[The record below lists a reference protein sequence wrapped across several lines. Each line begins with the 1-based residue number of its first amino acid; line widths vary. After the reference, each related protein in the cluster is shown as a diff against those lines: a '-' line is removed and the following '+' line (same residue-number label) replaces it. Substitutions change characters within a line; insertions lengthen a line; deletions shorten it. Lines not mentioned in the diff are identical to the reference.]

1 MKTYKQFI
9 QNILTE
15 APVSELEY
23 SVDRGKEKEVYT
35 SYKKGGEV
43 QTKKPEA
50 TTGARSFKR
59 TDQILLT
66 KPKNIQKL
74 IKVLA
79 PIKQDLNL
87 YFLDFKG
94 STRFHESGELKASMV
109 KYYAA
114 NAEEKPKG
122 AEANLIKALQDKNI
136 LDNDFEFTEKAKNS
150 ITILYSTN
158 RGDKAVGLTP
168 WIILHRLGHAINVFR
183 GGKRYFEEMFYDE
196 LCYEIYNFLSNNY
209 GFDDERFGKYLNNLR
224 RKGYSDEKEQ
234 IMYDFLSQFGNFNS
248 ARMTQKYKEGGSGV
262 KKSNKAVV
270 AKNRYYELVY
280 DLFVAFLYYK
290 NNAENVWEENEPAVL
305 PFKFKTT
312 ELPTKIKIGR
322 FTVETDEVTLDIQG
336 GDMYKNMITNL
347 NVKLNKLFDQ
357 LNGKVFI
364 M

>member
-1 MKTYKQFI
+1 MKTYKQFL

-15 APVSELEY
+15 APLSELEY
-23 SVDRGKEKEVYT
+23 SVDRGKDKEVYT

-50 TTGARSFKR
+50 TKKPRSFKR

-66 KPKNIQKL
+66 RPKNIKKL
-74 IKVLA
+74 IEVLA

-94 STRFHESGELKASMV
+94 SANFHERGELPSML
-109 KYYAA
+109 KYYASIA
-114 NAEEKPKG
+114 KDKPNG
-122 AEANLIKALQDKNI
+122 AEANLIRALQNQNI
-136 LDNDFEFTEKAKNS
+136 VNNDFEFTDKAKKS

-183 GGKRYFEEMFYDE
+183 GGGKRYFEEMFYDE

-209 GFDDERFGKYLNNLR
+209 GFDDERFGKYINNLR
-224 RKGYSDEKEQ
+224 RKGYSADKEE

-248 ARMTQKYKEGGSGV
+248 ARMTQKYKEGGSGL

-290 NNAENVWEENEPAVL
+290 TNAENVWDDNEPAVL

-312 ELPTKIKIGR
+312 NLPKKIKIGR
-322 FTVETDEVTLDIQG
+322 FTVETDEDTLDIQG
-336 GDMYKNMITNL
+336 GDMYKNMIDNL
-347 NVKLNKLFDQ
+347 NTKVNKLFDQ